1 MFGKIKNKNLVIVGT
16 GKRAFKHAENILIK
30 PELGY
35 ILAGFVDTQWHF
47 DKPDSIIPGIVSDF
61 DSFSKYLRNN
71 IVDEV
76 LIALPIKSYYERV
89 SNLIAA
95 CEEQGIIVRM
105 CTDFFDTKIASQIN
119 RIGKNQILSIYTN
132 SMFKKRYFIK
142 EIFDIICGAVLLVML
157 SPVFILVAL
166 TIKIFSKG
174 PVFFVQERLGIN
186 KRLFKLYKFRT
197 MVPDAEAK
205 IGGLEYLNEMQGAAF
220 KIKNDPR
227 ITAIGNFLRKTSID
241 ELPQLLNVIKG
252 DISLVGP
259 RPLPNRDYNGFKKD
273 WQCRRFSVK
282 PGITCTWQISGRNN
296 ITFDKWMEMDLE
308 YIDKWNL
315 LMDFK
320 ILLKTIPVALM
331 GKGAC

>member
-1 MFGKIKNKNLVIVGT
+1 MFGRNLKNLVIVGT
-16 GKRAFKHAENILIK
+16 GKRALKYAKDILTK
-30 PELGY
+30 PKLGY
-35 ILAGFVDTQWHF
+35 LLTGFVDTRWYS
-47 DKPDSIIPGIVSDF
+47 DKSEIEPEIVSDF
-61 DSFSKYLRNN
+61 DSFSKYLRDNV
-71 IVDEV
+71 IDEV
-76 LIALPIKSYYERV
+76 LIAIPIKSYYETV
-89 SNLIAA
+89 SNLIAT
-95 CEEQGIIVRM
+95 CEEQGIIVRV
-105 CTDFFDTKIASQIN
+105 CTNFFNHKIVPQIEY
-119 RIGKNQILSIYTN
+119 IGKNQTLNIYTN
-132 SMFKKRYFIK
+132 SMVKKRYFIK
-142 EIFDIICGAVLLVML
+142 EIFDFISSAILLVML
-157 SPVFILVAL
+157 SPVFLLVAL
-166 TIKIFSKG
+166 TIKISSKG
-174 PVFFVQERLGIN
+174 PVFFIQERLGIN

-197 MVPDAEAK
+197 MIPDAEAK
-205 IGGLEYLNEMQGAAF
+205 IDDLKHLNEMQGATF

-227 ITAIGNFLRKTSID
+227 ITFIGNFLRKTSMD

-259 RPLPNRDYNGFKKD
+259 RPLPNRDYKGFKKN

-315 LMDFK
+315 LTDFK